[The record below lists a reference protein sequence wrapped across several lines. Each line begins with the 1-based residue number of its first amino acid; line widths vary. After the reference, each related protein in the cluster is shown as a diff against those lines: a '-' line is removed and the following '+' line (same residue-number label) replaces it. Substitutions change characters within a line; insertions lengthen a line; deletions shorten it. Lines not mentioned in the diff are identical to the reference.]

1 MWTVYQEI
9 NMRAILTVWSEIKSK
24 KGNKKQKW
32 KKIQVC
38 TGFELMTTIII
49 IQNVPAPPLPTPYIY
64 RVYIFPSQPSD
75 VQPIHQGL
83 IPAHFLLSLL
93 F

>member
-1 MWTVYQEI
+1 
-9 NMRAILTVWSEIKSK
+9 
-24 KGNKKQKW
+24 
-32 KKIQVC
+32 
-38 TGFELMTTIII
+38 MTTIVI
-49 IQNVPAPPLPTPYIY
+49 IQNVPAPPPPHPLHIE
-64 RVYIFPSQPSD
+64 YIFPSQPSD

>member
-1 MWTVYQEI
+1 
-9 NMRAILTVWSEIKSK
+9 
-24 KGNKKQKW
+24 
-32 KKIQVC
+32 
-38 TGFELMTTIII
+38 MTTIII